1 MTSRRDLLGAAAAM
15 WAAAVAE
22 AHEHASSA
30 QAASYSFRF
39 LTRKEIPILQRLA
52 AILVPA
58 DERSG
63 GAAAARVEEYV
74 DTVLHHAKEPLRK
87 TWRAGLKRF
96 AKADEAA
103 LRRHAVNE
111 FRARTADER
120 FFVLLK
126 DAVVEGFYTSREGIE
141 KELGYRGYT
150 FLREFPLADMGD
162 VRRAVDYTPL
172 LRERS

>member
-30 QAASYSFRF
+30 QAATYSFRF
-39 LTRKEIPILQRLA
+39 LSRKEIAILQRLA
-52 AILVPA
+52 AILIPS
-58 DERSG
+58 DDRSG

-74 DTVLHHAKEPLRK
+74 DTVLAHGREPLRK
-87 TWRAGLKRF
+87 AWRSGLKRF

-103 LRRHAVNE
+103 LKKHAANE
-111 FRARTADER
+111 FRPRSVDER

-126 DAVVEGFYTSREGIE
+126 DAIVEGFYTSREGIE
-141 KELGYRGYT
+141 KELGYKGYT
-150 FLREFPLADMGD
+150 FLREFPAADVSD
-162 VRRAVDYTPL
+162 VRRAADYTPL
-172 LRERS
+172 LRERA